1 MDGKTTQGE
10 GAKTGREEGE
20 EDKKTRRTGSSTEV
34 NRPSLLPHTII
45 MKMTLY
51 YKRGLIG
58 VQKPTAYNIP

>member
-20 EDKKTRRTGSSTEV
+20 EEKKTRRTGSSTEV

-45 MKMTLY
+45 MKMTY
-51 YKRGLIG
+51 YITKE
-58 VQKPTAYNIP
+58 A